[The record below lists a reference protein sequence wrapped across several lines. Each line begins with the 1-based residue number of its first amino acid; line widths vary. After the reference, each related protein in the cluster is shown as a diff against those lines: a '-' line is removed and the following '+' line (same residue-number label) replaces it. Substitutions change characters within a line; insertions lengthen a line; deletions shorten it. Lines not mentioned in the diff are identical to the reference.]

1 MYPTYLNRADLTP
14 LPFNA
19 SNCDSNKIKPPLSL
33 SLFVSHELVSHK
45 FTAIWKFAG
54 LSICHPFFFSDVIIG
69 TVTQCSYLPTYISV
83 FSVYPILLYSL
94 LPFNLLTHTHTHPHT
109 RTFRERHILINAFS
123 GFQSFRS
130 FFHSAFR

>member
-69 TVTQCSYLPTYISV
+69 TVTQCSYLPTYLHIC
-83 FSVYPILLYSL
+83 LLSIPHSTL
-94 LPFNLLTHTHTHPHT
+94 FPTSIQPTNTPTHPHT
-109 RTFRERHILINAFS
+109 RTFRERHILMNAFS